1 MNNGN
6 QVRPRGYRLVLS
18 GELSDRFGFL
28 FEGMQ
33 MERLAG
39 TTVLTGPV
47 ADQAQLL
54 GLIERIVELGAEL
67 LSVESVSGPAAQ
79 APGLAA
85 ERDPS

>member
-6 QVRPRGYRLVLS
+6 QVRHRSYRLVLS

-33 MERLAG
+33 IERLAG

-47 ADQAQLL
+47 ADQAHLL
-54 GLIERIVELGAEL
+54 GLIEHILELGAEL
-67 LSVESVSGPAAQ
+67 LSVEPADGPAAQ
-79 APGLAA
+79 PPGPAA
-85 ERDPS
+85 GRDLS

>member
-1 MNNGN
+1 MNNSD
-6 QVRPRGYRLVLS
+6 QVRHSTYRLVLS
-18 GELSDRFGFL
+18 GELDDRFGFL

-54 GLIERIVELGAEL
+54 GLMERIVELGVEL
-67 LSVESVSGPAAQ
+67 LSIEAVAGPAAQ
-79 APGLAA
+79 PPGLATG
-85 ERDPS
+85 RNPS